1 MKIIFRSTMAVS
13 ALVLASS
20 LAYAQEAATH
30 AAAASGGDWKA
41 LAALGALLGLGM
53 AVLGGTMS
61 QGKVAAA
68 AMEGIAR
75 NPQARAE
82 MFTSFI
88 LALALIESLV
98 ILAFLGVVF
107 INGKLY

>member
-1 MKIIFRSTMAVS
+1 
-13 ALVLASS
+13 
-20 LAYAQEAATH
+20 
-30 AAAASGGDWKA
+30 
-41 LAALGALLGLGM
+41 M

-68 AMEGIAR
+68 AMEGLLEIHKPEL
-75 NPQARAE
+75 NVHP
-82 MFTSFI
+82 FI

-107 INGKLY
+107 INGKLS